1 MWIWKKGSVNAAPS
15 TTRFRRTQHLQPAA
29 AFSSLLSG
37 LQALL
42 QVLGRRLISRHFF
55 SAAAHKTIHHKQL
68 PGTGFLSF
76 ASFAHGASFQ
86 MHRWHHSHVA
96 VLCSEL
102 NVPFVLPAFVA
113 KALAMRALATRV
125 FPIHGFA
132 SVAQVQSCVSFL
144 AHFLCRK
151 CPLSRDYQGDHP
163 WQLPRSRLQRK
174 PNL

>member
-37 LQALL
+37 LQA
-42 QVLGRRLISRHFF
+42 LGRRLISRHFF

-86 MHRWHHSHVA
+86 AHRRYCTHVA
-96 VLCSEL
+96 ALGGEL
-102 NVPFVLPAFVA
+102 TVPFVLPEFVA

-151 CPLSRDYQGDHP
+151 CSLSRDYQGDHP